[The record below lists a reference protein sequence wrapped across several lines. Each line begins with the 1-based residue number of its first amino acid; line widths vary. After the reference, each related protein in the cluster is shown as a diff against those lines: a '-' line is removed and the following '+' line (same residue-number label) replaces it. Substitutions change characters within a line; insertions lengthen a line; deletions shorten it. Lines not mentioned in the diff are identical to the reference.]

1 MFLKKFDLLHIPI
14 SLSYNNEYFY
24 NTKFG
29 AVLSLL
35 CFIIIMSLGAYE
47 MKTLLD
53 KSSFSI
59 ISTKYTD
66 LSQIID
72 FSKIPLLFQL
82 IDNAGRIIEID
93 DKLYEFK
100 AYDMDWI
107 VRKDENGKKENKVIN
122 TKLEMDY
129 CNKVYTN
136 SNLTYLSS
144 FNLSQYFC
152 IKSNQNLTSHGYFGD
167 LNNGFKGFRI
177 YLNKCNGKKNC
188 YNDSYI
194 INKLKNIK
202 FAVTYLGLNID
213 IFKSGNKDIE
223 YEMFSNACSVSTNIL
238 KKFYFS
244 FSIGRYILLDN
255 IFIKKKKVINYVIGN
270 SPSVDFDLDPSST
283 IDNNRYTLAYFSF
296 NFDGNIIEI
305 NKEVKKLFDTISI
318 IGNIFNIMLTIIK
331 VINNYYSNKI
341 LFADIFRSVFFNE
354 QNKNINIKK
363 FTISP
368 IHFPKNNI
376 NKNIFSNKKNIM
388 DLSDDIGLKNNN
400 NINLNNNNNNNNN
413 NASLKK
419 SNNKINESLDKNKPR
434 RKSKLFIIN
443 QDYISENKFIYFYLI
458 PFWLLKKH
466 KSFNKV
472 YQIKDRICHYFSIE
486 RLNELIKF
494 KENFDG
500 KAKKYDSNDSNEIQ
514 KSN

>member
-1 MFLKKFDLLHIPI
+1 
-14 SLSYNNEYFY
+14 
-24 NTKFG
+24 
-29 AVLSLL
+29 
-35 CFIIIMSLGAYE
+35 
-47 MKTLLD
+47 MKILID

-59 ISTKYTD
+59 ISNKYTD

-82 IDNAGRIIEID
+82 MDNAGKIIEID

-107 VRKDENGKKENKVIN
+107 VQNDENGKKVTKVIN
-122 TKLEMDY
+122 TQLEMDY
-129 CNKVYTN
+129 CDKVYTD
-136 SNLTYLSS
+136 SNLSYLYS

-152 IKSNQNLTSHGYFGD
+152 IKSNQNITSHGYFGD

-202 FAVTYLGLNID
+202 FSVNYLGLNID
-213 IFKSGNKDIE
+213 IFKSGDKDID
-223 YEMFSNACSVSTNIL
+223 YEMLSNACSISTNFL

-255 IFIKKKKVINYVIGN
+255 IFIKRKKVINYIIGN
-270 SPSVDFDLDPSST
+270 SPSMDFDLDPSST
-283 IDNNRYTLAYFSF
+283 IDNNRNSLAYFSF
-296 NFDGNIIEI
+296 NFDGNIVEI
-305 NKEVKKLFDTISI
+305 NKDVKKLFDTLSI

-341 LFADIFRSVFFNE
+341 LFADIFKSIFFNE

-363 FTISP
+363 YTIST
-368 IHFPKNNI
+368 INFPKNQI
-376 NKNIFSNKKNIM
+376 NKNINSNTKKIM
-388 DLSDDIGLKNNN
+388 DLSDEIGFNNIIHLNNN
-400 NINLNNNNNNNNN
+400 NIFNLNNNKNS
-413 NASLKK
+413 SLKK
-419 SNNKINESLDKNKPR
+419 SNNKIIEPLDKNNSR
-434 RKSKLFIIN
+434 RKSKIVTFN
-443 QDYISENKFIYFYLI
+443 QDSTSEKKFIYFYLI

-466 KSFNKV
+466 KSFNNI
-472 YQIKDRICHYFSIE
+472 YQIKDNICHYFSIE
-486 RLNELIKF
+486 QFNELIKF
-494 KENFDG
+494 KENIDE
-500 KAKKYDSNDSNEIQ
+500 KAKKYDDSNEIQ